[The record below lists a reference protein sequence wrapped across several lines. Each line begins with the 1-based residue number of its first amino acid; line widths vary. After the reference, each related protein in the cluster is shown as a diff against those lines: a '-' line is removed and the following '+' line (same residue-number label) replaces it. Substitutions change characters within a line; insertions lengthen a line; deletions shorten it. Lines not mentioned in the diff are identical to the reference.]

1 MEEGKKLFLR
11 KIHVPKYMF
20 SILRNNRQFELR
32 GNRSFLRTDDEIQSI
47 DKDEADHAFKLY
59 KKQYLDTLLKS
70 KGFLK
75 YKTNAYVRRNQ
86 VDVLEY
92 IDLQKEKNGSRTFT
106 VNYGLTALYV
116 PHGFMNWDINE
127 RIGILICNKDI
138 WWDFANDDIAKVSF
152 ENVAKAIE
160 EFVIPWF
167 DARSN
172 DDSIKK
178 MLLDDR
184 EEYGWSSYKQA
195 WLEAIDHRSDFTE
208 TIEEN
213 IKLFRL
219 PKSLS

>member
-1 MEEGKKLFLR
+1 MK
-11 KIHVPKYMF
+11 
-20 SILRNNRQFELR
+20 RNNIKFIFS
-32 GNRSFLRTDDEIQSI
+32 GNSSFLRTDYEVGSI
-47 DKDEADHAFKLY
+47 NKDEADSAFKLH
-59 KKQYLDTLLKS
+59 KKQYIDTILKS
-70 KGFLK
+70 KGFHK

-92 IDLQKEKNGSRTFT
+92 VDLQKEKNGSRTFT
-106 VNYGLTALYV
+106 VNYGLTALYI
-116 PHGFMNWDINE
+116 PHGFINWDKYE
-127 RIGILICNKDI
+127 RIGMLIFQEDI
-138 WWDFANDDIAKVSF
+138 WWDFANDYIAKASF

-167 DARSN
+167 DAHSN

-184 EEYGWSSYKQA
+184 EEYGWSIYKQA
-195 WLEAIDHRSDFTE
+195 WLEAIDHRWYLSE

-219 PKSLS
+219 PKSLQ

>member
-1 MEEGKKLFLR
+1 
-11 KIHVPKYMF
+11 MF
-20 SILRNNRQFELR
+20 SIYRNNRNFEIR
-32 GNRSFLRTDDEIQSI
+32 GNRSFLRTEDEMQSI
-47 DKDEADHAFKLY
+47 DKDEADRAFKLY

-92 IDLQKEKNGSRTFT
+92 VDLQKEKNGSRTFT
-106 VNYGLTALYV
+106 VSYGLTALYI
-116 PHGFMNWDINE
+116 PRKFINWDKYE

-138 WWDFANDDIAKVSF
+138 WWDFANDAIAKVSF
-152 ENVAKAIE
+152 ENVARAIE

-184 EEYGWSSYKQA
+184 EEYGWSIYKQA
-195 WLEAIDHRSDFTE
+195 WHEAVDHRCNLTE

-219 PKSLS
+219 PKSL

>member
-1 MEEGKKLFLR
+1 
-11 KIHVPKYMF
+11 MF
-20 SILRNNRQFELR
+20 RILRNNRKFELR
-32 GNRSFLRTDDEIQSI
+32 GNRSFLRTDSERQSI

-75 YKTNAYVRRNQ
+75 YKTNAYVRHNQ

-106 VNYGLTALYV
+106 VNYGLTALYI
-116 PHGFMNWDINE
+116 PHGFINWDINE
-127 RIGILICNKDI
+127 RIGFLICNKDI
-138 WWDFANDDIAKVSF
+138 WWDFANDGIAKASF
-152 ENVAKAIE
+152 ENVAKAID

-178 MLLDDR
+178 MLLDDK
-184 EEYGWSSYKQA
+184 EKYGWSSYKQA
-195 WLEAIDHRSDFTE
+195 WLEVIDHRCDLSA

-219 PKSLS
+219 PKKALPK

>member
-1 MEEGKKLFLR
+1 
-11 KIHVPKYMF
+11 MF
-20 SILRNNRQFELR
+20 SIYRNNRNFEIR
-32 GNRSFLRTDDEIQSI
+32 GNRSFLRTEDEMQSI
-47 DKDEADHAFKLY
+47 DKDEADRAFKLY

-86 VDVLEY
+86 VDVLAY

-106 VNYGLTALYV
+106 VNYGLTALYI
-116 PHGFMNWDINE
+116 PRKFTNWDKYE
-127 RIGILICNKDI
+127 RIGTLICNKDI
-138 WWDFANDDIAKVSF
+138 WWDFANDAIAKVSF
-152 ENVAKAIE
+152 ENVARAIE

-184 EEYGWSSYKQA
+184 EEYGWSIYKQA
-195 WLEAIDHRSDFTE
+195 WLEAVDHRCNLTE

-219 PKSLS
+219 PKSL

>member
-1 MEEGKKLFLR
+1 
-11 KIHVPKYMF
+11 MF
-20 SILRNNRQFELR
+20 SIFSNNRKFELK
-32 GNRSFLRTDDEIQSI
+32 GNRSFLRSDDEMQSI
-47 DKDEADHAFKLY
+47 DKEEADNAFKLY

-106 VNYGLTALYV
+106 VNYGLTALYT
-116 PHGFMNWDINE
+116 PHQFLNWDINE

-138 WWDFANDDIAKVSF
+138 WWDFVNDDIAKASF

-167 DARSN
+167 DARS
-172 DDSIKK
+172 DDGSIKK

-184 EEYGWSSYKQA
+184 EDYGWSLYKQA
-195 WLEAIDHRSDFTE
+195 WLEAIDHRYDFSE

>member
-1 MEEGKKLFLR
+1 
-11 KIHVPKYMF
+11 MF
-20 SILRNNRQFELR
+20 SIFMKNRKFELR
-32 GNRSFLRTDDEIQSI
+32 GNRSFLRMDYERQSI

-70 KGFLK
+70 RGFLK

-86 VDVLEY
+86 IDVLEY

-106 VNYGLTALYV
+106 VNYGLTALYI
-116 PHGFMNWDINE
+116 PHGFINWDINE

-138 WWDFANDDIAKVSF
+138 WWDFSNDTIAKVSF

-167 DARSN
+167 DAHSN

-178 MLLDDR
+178 MLLDER
-184 EEYGWSSYKQA
+184 EKYGWSIYKQA
-195 WLEAIDHRSDFTE
+195 WLEAIDHRCDLSE

-213 IKLFRL
+213 IKLFGL
-219 PKSLS
+219 PKSL

>member
-1 MEEGKKLFLR
+1 M
-11 KIHVPKYMF
+11 VT
-20 SILRNNRQFELR
+20 ILKNNREFELR
-32 GNRSFLRTDDEIQSI
+32 GNCSFLRTENEMCCV
-47 DKDEADHAFKLY
+47 DKNEADSAFKLY
-59 KKQYLDTLLKS
+59 KKEFIDTLLKS

-106 VNYGLTALYV
+106 VNYGLTALYI
-116 PHGFMNWDINE
+116 PHGFIDWDINE

-138 WWDFANDDIAKVSF
+138 WWDFSNDTIAKVSF

-184 EEYGWSSYKQA
+184 EKYGWSSYKQA
-195 WLEAIDHRSDFTE
+195 WLEAIDHRCNHSE
-208 TIEEN
+208 TIEKN
-213 IKLFRL
+213 IELFRL
-219 PKSLS
+219 PKSL

>member
-1 MEEGKKLFLR
+1 
-11 KIHVPKYMF
+11 MF
-20 SILRNNRQFELR
+20 SIYRNSKNFEIR
-32 GNRSFLRTDDEIQSI
+32 GNRSFLRTEDEMQSI
-47 DKDEADHAFKLY
+47 DKDEADSAFKLN
-59 KKQYLDTLLKS
+59 KKQYIDTLLKS

-106 VNYGLTALYV
+106 VNYGLTVLYI
-116 PHGFMNWDINE
+116 PRKFFNWDYNK
-127 RIGILICNKDI
+127 RLGMLICKKDI
-138 WWDFANDDIAKVSF
+138 WWDFANDTIAKVSF

-172 DDSIKK
+172 DDSIKN
-178 MLLDDR
+178 MLLDESEDD
-184 EEYGWSSYKQA
+184 GWNRSSKQA
-195 WLEAIDHRSDFTE
+195 WLDVIDHRCNLSE

-213 IKLFRL
+213 IELFGL
-219 PKSLS
+219 PKSL

>member
-1 MEEGKKLFLR
+1 
-11 KIHVPKYMF
+11 MF
-20 SILRNNRQFELR
+20 SILRNNRKFELR
-32 GNRSFLRTDDEIQSI
+32 GNRSFLRTDYEIQSI

-75 YKTNAYVRRNQ
+75 YKTNAFVRRNQ

-106 VNYGLTALYV
+106 VNYGLTALYI
-116 PHGFMNWDINE
+116 PHGFINWDINE

-138 WWDFANDDIAKVSF
+138 WWDFANDDIAKASF

-184 EEYGWSSYKQA
+184 EKYGWSSYKQA
-195 WLEAIDHRSDFTE
+195 WLEAIDHRCNLSE

>member
-1 MEEGKKLFLR
+1 
-11 KIHVPKYMF
+11 MF
-20 SILRNNRQFELR
+20 SIYRNSKNFEIR
-32 GNRSFLRTDDEIQSI
+32 GNRSFLRTEDEMQSI
-47 DKDEADHAFKLY
+47 DKEEADRAFKLN
-59 KKQYLDTLLKS
+59 KKQYIDTLLKS

-75 YKTNAYVRRNQ
+75 YKTNAYVRRNP

-92 IDLQKEKNGSRTFT
+92 IDLQKEKSGSRTFT
-106 VNYGLTALYV
+106 VNYGLTPLYI
-116 PHGFMNWDINE
+116 PHGFINWDINE

-184 EEYGWSSYKQA
+184 EEYGWSRYKQA
-195 WLEAIDHRSDFTE
+195 WLEAIVHRCNLSE

-213 IKLFRL
+213 TKLFRL

>member
-1 MEEGKKLFLR
+1 MVTILKNYR
-11 KIHVPKYMF
+11 K
-20 SILRNNRQFELR
+20 FELR
-32 GNRSFLRTDDEIQSI
+32 GNCSFLRTEDEMRCV

-59 KKQYLDTLLKS
+59 KKQYIDTLLKS

-106 VNYGLTALYV
+106 VNYGLTALYI
-116 PHGFMNWDINE
+116 PHGFINWDINE

-138 WWDFANDDIAKVSF
+138 WWDFSNDTIAKVSF

-167 DARSN
+167 DDRSN

-184 EEYGWSSYKQA
+184 EKYGWSSYKQA
-195 WLEAIDHRSDFTE
+195 WLEAIDHRCNHSE
-208 TIEEN
+208 TIEKN
-213 IKLFRL
+213 IKLFKL
-219 PKSLS
+219 PKSL

>member
-1 MEEGKKLFLR
+1 
-11 KIHVPKYMF
+11 MF
-20 SILRNNRQFELR
+20 SIFMKNRKFELR
-32 GNRSFLRTDDEIQSI
+32 GNRSFLRMDYERQSI
-47 DKDEADHAFKLY
+47 DKDKDEADHAFKLY

-70 KGFLK
+70 RGFLK

-86 VDVLEY
+86 IDVLEY

-106 VNYGLTALYV
+106 INYGLTALYI
-116 PHGFMNWDINE
+116 PHGFINWDINE

-138 WWDFANDDIAKVSF
+138 WWDFSNDTIAKVSF

-167 DARSN
+167 DAHSN

-178 MLLDDR
+178 MLLDER
-184 EEYGWSSYKQA
+184 EKYGWSIYKQA
-195 WLEAIDHRSDFTE
+195 WLEAIDHRCDLSE

-213 IKLFRL
+213 IKLFGL
-219 PKSLS
+219 PKSL

>member
-1 MEEGKKLFLR
+1 
-11 KIHVPKYMF
+11 MF
-20 SILRNNRQFELR
+20 SIFSNNRKFELR
-32 GNRSFLRTDDEIQSI
+32 GDRSFLRTDDEIQSI

-106 VNYGLTALYV
+106 VNYGLTALYT
-116 PHGFMNWDINE
+116 PHQFLNWDINE
-127 RIGILICNKDI
+127 RIGMLICDKDI

-167 DARSN
+167 DAHSN
-172 DDSIKK
+172 DDSLKK

-184 EEYGWSSYKQA
+184 EKEGWSSFKQA
-195 WLEAIDHRSDFTE
+195 WLEVIDHRSNLSE

>member
-1 MEEGKKLFLR
+1 
-11 KIHVPKYMF
+11 MF
-20 SILRNNRQFELR
+20 SIVRNNRKFELR
-32 GNRSFLRTDDEIQSI
+32 GNRSFLRTDDEMQSI
-47 DKDEADHAFKLY
+47 DKDEADNAFKLY

-116 PHGFMNWDINE
+116 PHEFLNWDINE

-138 WWDFANDDIAKVSF
+138 WWDFANNDIAKVSF

-172 DDSIKK
+172 DDSIQK

-184 EEYGWSSYKQA
+184 EKYGWSSYKQA
-195 WLEAIDHRSDFTE
+195 WLEMIDHRSNLSG

-213 IKLFRL
+213 IKLFGL
-219 PKSLS
+219 PKSLQ

>member
-1 MEEGKKLFLR
+1 
-11 KIHVPKYMF
+11 MF
-20 SILRNNRQFELR
+20 SILRNNKKFELR
-32 GNRSFLRTDDEIQSI
+32 GNRSFLRTDDEMQSI
-47 DKDEADHAFKLY
+47 DRDEADHAFKLY

-106 VNYGLTALYV
+106 VNYGLTALYI
-116 PHGFMNWDINE
+116 PHGFINWDINE

-184 EEYGWSSYKQA
+184 EKYGWSIYKQA
-195 WLEAIDHRSDFTE
+195 WLEAIDHRCNLSE